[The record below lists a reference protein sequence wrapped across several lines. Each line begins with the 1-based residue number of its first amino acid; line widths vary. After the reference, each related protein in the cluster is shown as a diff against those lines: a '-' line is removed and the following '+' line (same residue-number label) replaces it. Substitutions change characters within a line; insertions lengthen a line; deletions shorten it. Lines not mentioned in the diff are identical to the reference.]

1 MKPKFLN
8 HLRHKN
14 NIMRTGLQTSVELM
28 GILIL
33 ISCAHQPM
41 KEQKSIENKNAVV
54 VEEWQHKMRSLSTS
68 LSKLLPLVYN
78 QKLFNDPNQYETI
91 EKESKNLAT
100 MAHVVNTTI
109 KKTSED
115 PSLSFVSDKLDTD
128 MKEAVRQLELGNRK
142 FARHLIRNATSY
154 CISCHTHNDQG
165 RQNLNLSL
173 SLDLD
178 HMQPMDRAELHMSLR
193 DFDAALKDYEQII
206 NSPDAQIE
214 RFQNIELAAEKTLA
228 IAIRVKGDPDLA
240 LKLVE
245 TTITAKWSPEYLK
258 LNAMA
263 WKTAVLEWKKE
274 PEIRGFTPK
283 MRLQKAKSLLQQ
295 GWKFSANS
303 IQSRAGLV
311 YFLRASVQLHDLL
324 STKSHKLVYGEALYY
339 AGLTA
344 ESLREINLWT
354 LHEAY
359 YESCIRF
366 QPYTTTAKKC
376 YLRMEALQLASY
388 VDGDNG
394 FVPAAVRDHLKVL
407 KSMAVKQDSDFLSTG
422 GIGD

>member
-1 MKPKFLN
+1 MALIK
-8 HLRHKN
+8 
-14 NIMRTGLQTSVELM
+14 SV
-28 GILIL
+28 
-33 ISCAHQPM
+33 
-41 KEQKSIENKNAVV
+41 
-54 VEEWQHKMRSLSTS
+54 
-68 LSKLLPLVYN
+68 
-78 QKLFNDPNQYETI
+78 
-91 EKESKNLAT
+91 
-100 MAHVVNTTI
+100 
-109 KKTSED
+109 
-115 PSLSFVSDKLDTD
+115 
-128 MKEAVRQLELGNRK
+128 
-142 FARHLIRNATSY
+142 
-154 CISCHTHNDQG
+154 
-165 RQNLNLSL
+165 
-173 SLDLD
+173 
-178 HMQPMDRAELHMSLR
+178 
-193 DFDAALKDYEQII
+193 
-206 NSPDAQIE
+206 
-214 RFQNIELAAEKTLA
+214 
-228 IAIRVKGDPDLA
+228 
-240 LKLVE
+240 
-245 TTITAKWSPEYLK
+245 
-258 LNAMA
+258 
-263 WKTAVLEWKKE
+263 
-274 PEIRGFTPK
+274 RGFTPK